1 MKKFAALFYLILA
14 SILLSCSSSL
24 HQSDNSEES
33 APLVPISYLT
43 DLEFAKQYEN
53 RKVLFI
59 ARFERILFDAK
70 FADIEKYRF
79 THFLVSLTSADSKIS
94 LPNVL
99 ISTSNPLL
107 PTLRSGEL
115 VQIKGIL
122 HLRLNEFIYLV
133 VTELRKLK
141 T

>member
-24 HQSDNSEES
+24 HQSDNSKES

-43 DLEFAKQYEN
+43 DLEFVKQYEN
-53 RKVLFI
+53 KRVLFV

-70 FADIEKYRF
+70 IADIEQYRF
-79 THFLVSLTSADSKIS
+79 THFLVSLTSADRKIN

-99 ISTSNPLL
+99 IPAINSLL

-115 VQIKGIL
+115 LEK
-122 HLRLNEFIYLV
+122 NY
-133 VTELRKLK
+133 
-141 T
+141 

>member
-14 SILLSCSSSL
+14 SILISCSSSL

-33 APLVPISYLT
+33 TPLVPISYLT

-70 FADIEKYRF
+70 FADIENYRF
-79 THFLVSLTSADSKIS
+79 THFLVSLTSADRKIS
-94 LPNVL
+94 LPIVL
-99 ISTSNPLL
+99 ISAINPLL
-107 PTLRSGEL
+107 PTLRGGEL
-115 VQIKGIL
+115 VLVKGIL
-122 HLRLNEFIYLV
+122 RLRLNEFIYLV

>member
-1 MKKFAALFYLILA
+1 MKKFSALFYLILA
-14 SILLSCSSSL
+14 SILISCSSSL

-33 APLVPISYLT
+33 TPLVPISYLT

-70 FADIEKYRF
+70 FADIENYRF
-79 THFLVSLTSADSKIS
+79 THFLVSLTSADRKIS
-94 LPNVL
+94 LPIVL
-99 ISTSNPLL
+99 ISAINPLL

-115 VQIKGIL
+115 VLVKGIL
-122 HLRLNEFIYLV
+122 RLRLNEFIYLV

>member
-14 SILLSCSSSL
+14 SILLSCGSSL

-33 APLVPISYLT
+33 RPLVPISYLT
-43 DLEFAKQYEN
+43 DLEFAKQHEN

-70 FADIEKYRF
+70 FADIENYRF
-79 THFLVSLTSADSKIS
+79 THFLVSLTSADRKIS

-99 ISTSNPLL
+99 ISTINPLL

-115 VQIKGIL
+115 VQVKGIL
-122 HLRLNEFIYLV
+122 RLRLNEFIYLV

>member
-1 MKKFAALFYLILA
+1 M
-14 SILLSCSSSL
+14 

-33 APLVPISYLT
+33 TPLVPISYLT

-70 FADIEKYRF
+70 FADIENYRF
-79 THFLVSLTSADSKIS
+79 THFLVSLTSADRKIS
-94 LPNVL
+94 LPIVL
-99 ISTSNPLL
+99 ISAINPLL

-115 VQIKGIL
+115 VLVKGIL
-122 HLRLNEFIYLV
+122 RLRLNEFIYLV